1 MFKLTR
7 PTPPTVEVT
16 LYPAPQVLTVH
27 VTETGSQTAPF
38 PLGLLGLIV
47 KCSLSFPA
55 GRPLSQVCAAE
66 ALAAP
71 RPLCRVRSGGP
82 HGCGPAVCGAAC
94 LPVQEPD
101 REAGS
106 RQTGLAGWGP
116 ALGSCD

>member
-7 PTPPTVEVT
+7 ATPPPAVEA
-16 LYPAPQVLTVH
+16 LYPAPQVLTAH

-38 PLGLLGLIV
+38 PSGLLGLIL
-47 KCSLSFPA
+47 KCFLSFPA
-55 GRPLSQVCAAE
+55 GRPLSQVCAAG

-71 RPLCRVRSGGP
+71 PAVPCEVGGP
-82 HGCGPAVCGAAC
+82 HGCGPAACGAAC

-116 ALGSCD
+116 ALGRCD

>member
-94 LPVQEPD
+94 LPVQVTAD
-101 REAGS
+101 RPG
-106 RQTGLAGWGP
+106 R
-116 ALGSCD
+116 LGASPGQL